1 MIMLDGILEIKGR
14 TYLSSRALAEKYK
27 VTTKTIFQWT
37 QRNFLP
43 KPIRLSNK
51 PYYDMEKVETAMSR
65 GE

>member
-1 MIMLDGILEIKGR
+1 MMLDGILEIKGR
-14 TYLSSRALAEKYK
+14 TYISSRSLAEKYK

-37 QRNFLP
+37 ERKFLP

-51 PYYDMEKVETAMSR
+51 PYYDMEKVEAAMAR